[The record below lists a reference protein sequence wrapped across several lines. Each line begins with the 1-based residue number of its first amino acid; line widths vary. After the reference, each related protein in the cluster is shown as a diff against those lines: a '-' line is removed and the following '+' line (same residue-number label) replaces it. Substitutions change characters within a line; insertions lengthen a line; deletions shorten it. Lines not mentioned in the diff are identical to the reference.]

1 MLIHNNGGG
10 FMKYSLCLS
19 LLLLSTLAA
28 RENPFFPVDESKKQK
43 VTSNIPDT
51 RPKMGTISYTFPD
64 QARIL
69 KEVTFT
75 IQNLDGS
82 FEEKKVPIDQSID
95 WHRAIT
101 LSQGGVTSAVQA
113 TKGSSAANFG
123 FINVASN
130 GKVLNIKTSDPL
142 MRQFVLSNPNQI
154 ILDFKHTG
162 HFETEEKSLEAAP
175 YMSVSVGNHGEFAR
189 VTITLDGRYSYKL
202 SKAKGLV
209 TIICN

>member
-1 MLIHNNGGG
+1 MLIHNNDGG

-19 LLLLSTLAA
+19 LFLLSSLVA

-43 VTSNIPDT
+43 VTSNIPDA

-64 QARIL
+64 QARVL

-113 TKGSSAANFG
+113 TKSSSAANFG
-123 FINVASN
+123 FIEVSSN
-130 GKVLNIKTSDPL
+130 GKVLNVKTSDPL

-154 ILDFKHTG
+154 ILDFKHAG
-162 HFETEEKSLEAAP
+162 SFQMDEKSLNAAP
-175 YMSVSVGNHGEFAR
+175 YLKVSVGNHGEFAR

-202 SKAKGLV
+202 NKANGLV
-209 TIICN
+209 SITCN